1 MASHVTGYESSRAFM
16 KLFTTKSDPTY
27 TKVSILQ
34 ELGTAFRSGMAT
46 VPSTQTETLD
56 TVKSAPSQNGLK
68 MKVKSASYFKLN
80 KKKLI
85 NVN

>member
-1 MASHVTGYESSRAFM
+1 M

-34 ELGTAFRSGMAT
+34 ELSTAFRSGMAT
-46 VPSTQTETLD
+46 VPSTQIETLD

-80 KKKLI
+80 KKKCI
-85 NVN
+85 NIKDLYIQILVNMN